1 MIQTTLGTVCTY
13 ILISTVS
20 VEAVSV
26 SPARCPLRALL
37 QPFSTSAA
45 AVATVSQPPSP
56 APQWIPPFV
65 LQQPSVPPSPSPSP
79 LLPGGRDPPP
89 PPLSQPLS
97 NNRRLLLLAYVGND
111 RSGGRRR
118 ALPKVS
124 SLSCRASFPQKALR
138 PARGSRGSRSGGD
151 GGRRGSGGSS
161 GGGGGGCR
169 GSGGGSGRGDGGRR
183 GSGDIA
189 AAIAMGAAAATAAR
203 GAAGAPQTVTRSQ
216 AALPPAAPVAPWPT
230 APQPEAV
237 TAWDG
242 GGRG

>member
-1 MIQTTLGTVCTY
+1 MASWGAAGGWGGRGGDGGTPGKEKGAEGRPGGGCASAGLMIQTTLGTVCTY

-89 PPLSQPLS
+89 PPQPAAQQQPPPTFASL
-97 NNRRLLLLAYVGND
+97 RRQ
-111 RSGGRRR
+111 R
-118 ALPKVS
+118 
-124 SLSCRASFPQKALR
+124 QE
-138 PARGSRGSRSGGD
+138 RGEE
-151 GGRRGSGGSS
+151 
-161 GGGGGGCR
+161 
-169 GSGGGSGRGDGGRR
+169 
-183 GSGDIA
+183 A
-189 AAIAMGAAAATAAR
+189 GAAKSVIPFVPRLFPAEGFATR
-203 GAAGAPQTVTRSQ
+203 AGEPR
-216 AALPPAAPVAPWPT
+216 
-230 APQPEAV
+230 
-237 TAWDG
+237 
-242 GGRG
+242 